1 MAITYMDLVEVDLGK
16 LGAAVS
22 DWKNAVDDLK
32 TAAEGARKGMKAKSD
47 KARWSGVNAT
57 VSRDF
62 VTRTTKE
69 VEDLHAEADSIY
81 RVLDDAHTE
90 LAALQKQIRT
100 AHAEVQERGI
110 RVDDYGDGTVHCV
123 YPHVRGDSDVHTEDE
138 NETRLELES
147 RISRLLSHACQIDAS
162 VTRALAKTH
171 GSDPHN
177 AGRRSYGSLDDAEVE
192 RAAELAK
199 LGTAM
204 SDEQFTEL
212 NSILK
217 YNARDPDFSTAF
229 YKSHGGPEKSLQFY
243 GLMSLDGTQGDDEQR
258 LELTRQLQ
266 RSMGTALASATD
278 PDNRS
283 HLPAGWAAEFRRLG
297 TQPVQLTPGALNS
310 PYGYQ
315 LLGGLLRYG
324 NYDPSFIG
332 PIAEHIVQL
341 HHEKPNFFMYNK
353 PITGG
358 ADLDWGFNPSGKA
371 GAGYDPLG
379 SVLEGLGHSPEAAK
393 KFFSDDMTPTV
404 YNDDGTV
411 KKDAT
416 LGYTYYDELTDKDF
430 TWPADTLAH
439 PGSDEAAHAFDGGP
453 DALGHALEAAT
464 LGHAYDD
471 PSPSLVRDAASAA
484 IMEKVVQTYG
494 DPENVREPLADSL
507 GRMGAGYVDDLNWA
521 LNENEPDSLFT
532 PATQEGHAQF
542 GSSNAIKFLSSVGQH
557 PDGYSQI
564 SVAQQVYGTSALDA
578 QADGD
583 RINQPQAREIVRTGA
598 EMQGILDQSRADQVQ
613 AEGLAKDE
621 AYNKS
626 LAKKAAWVQFGAG
639 VGIAAGAAFLPPV
652 AAAGVAG
659 TLIPVFTGAGQGA
672 LTQQINDVIGT
683 SAETMQQDS
692 ANDIQAQRDEIYR
705 AGQLAAGSPMTE
717 FMDRHSIH
725 SDREDFGQDLEEAL
739 NSGYTKGCN
748 GENQHGALPK
758 A

>member
-16 LGAAVS
+16 LGTAVS
-22 DWKNAVDDLK
+22 DWKNAVDGLK

-69 VEDLHAEADSIY
+69 VDDLHAEADSIY
-81 RVLDDAHTE
+81 QVLDDAHVE
-90 LAALQKQIRT
+90 LVALQKQIRA
-100 AHAEVQERGI
+100 AHAEAQERGI

-138 NETRLELES
+138 NTTRQELEG
-147 RISRLLSHACQIDAS
+147 RISRILSHACQIDAS
-162 VTRALAKTH
+162 VTRALARMH
-171 GSDPHN
+171 GSDSHN
-177 AGRRSYGSLDDAEVE
+177 AGHRSYGSLDDAEIE

-204 SDEQFTEL
+204 SDKQFTEL

-217 YNARDPDFSTAF
+217 YNARDSDFSTGF
-229 YKSHGGPEKSLQFY
+229 YKSLGGPEKSLRFY

-278 PDNRS
+278 PDNTP

-315 LLGGLLRYG
+315 LLGGILRYG
-324 NYDPSFIG
+324 NYDPTFIG

-341 HHEKPNFFMYNK
+341 HHDKPNFFMYNK

-358 ADLDWGFNPSGKA
+358 ADLDWGFNPSGRA

-393 KFFSDDMTPTV
+393 RFFSDDMTPTV

-411 KKDAT
+411 KKGAT
-416 LGYTYYDELTDKDF
+416 LGYSYYDELTDKDF

-439 PGSDEAAHAFDGGP
+439 PGSDAAAHAFDAGP

-494 DPENVREPLADSL
+494 DPENVKEPLADSL

-521 LNENEPDSLFT
+521 LNENRPDSLFA
-532 PATQEGHAQF
+532 PAAQEGHAQF

-557 PDGYSQI
+557 PDGYSEI
-564 SVAQQVYGTSALDA
+564 SVAQQVYGASALDA
-578 QADGD
+578 QVDGD
-583 RINQPQAREIVRTGA
+583 RINEPQAREIVRTGA
-598 EMQGILDQSRADQVQ
+598 EMQGILDQARADQVQ

-626 LAKKAAWVQFGAG
+626 LEKKTAWVQFGAG

-692 ANDIQAQRDEIYR
+692 ADDIQAQRDEIYR

-717 FMDRHSIH
+717 FMDRHGIQ
-725 SDREDFGQDLEEAL
+725 SDRDDFGQDLEEAL